1 MRLSRNIKLISVFI
15 MFVSA
20 VMIAG
25 GCGMMDIQTGADG
38 QPTTVLTDAIGAV
51 ADVSKSAGVFFP
63 IAAAIGGL
71 LSIIGNGVLGV
82 IVKKKSAT
90 GGKMDSALTATVAG
104 INAFVTDFDEAKHEI
119 LTIISELPIDDKK
132 RTDITAAL
140 ERIGS
145 VKNAVS
151 AYATSEGI
159 YAFLRMFIKMAEAKG
174 RA

>member
-104 INAFVTDFDEAKHEI
+104 INAFVTDFDSAKHEI

-151 AYATSEGI
+151 AYATGEEI
-159 YAFLRMFIKMAEAKG
+159 YAFLRRYIKIKEAEGKA
-174 RA
+174 

>member
-1 MRLSRNIKLISVFI
+1 MLNRNIKLISVLI

-25 GCGMMDIQTGADG
+25 GCGTMDIQTGADG

-51 ADVSKSAGVFFP
+51 ADMGKSVGLFFP
-63 IAAAIGGL
+63 IATGIGGL
-71 LSIIGNGVLGV
+71 LSIVANGILGV
-82 IVKKKSAT
+82 AVKKKSAT

-104 INAFVTDFDEAKHEI
+104 VNAFVEDYDEAKHEI
-119 LTIISELPIDDKK
+119 LAILSELPADDKK

-145 VKNAVS
+145 IKNTVS
-151 AYATSEGI
+151 AYATREEI